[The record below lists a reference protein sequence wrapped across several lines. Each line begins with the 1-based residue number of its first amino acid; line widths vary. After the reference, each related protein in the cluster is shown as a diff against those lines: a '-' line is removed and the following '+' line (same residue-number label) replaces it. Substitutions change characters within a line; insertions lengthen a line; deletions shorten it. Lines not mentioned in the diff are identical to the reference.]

1 MPTIAVIEGYRF
13 FFFSN
18 EGNEPPHVHVEKA
31 DGYGKLWLEP
41 VALAYSTGFGPPQ
54 LRRVREITE
63 DNATFFLE
71 KWHDYFGD

>member
-41 VALAYSTGFGPPQ
+41 VALAYSTGVRTSPTPPRAGDH
-54 LRRVREITE
+54 RRERDIVSGEV
-63 DNATFFLE
+63 A
-71 KWHDYFGD
+71 